1 MQVEITNISG
11 SEPYDIFVCDI
22 NALNC
27 VWIDNINDSDLPYLF
42 DLPEIFAS
50 YENNFVIKFIDS
62 NLCSFTTQSVLVTPT
77 PTPTN
82 TNPEKEKYMA
92 DVLDR
97 KIYTRSLRQGLEDL
111 GEQITVKQ
119 YLDIYAGSVKG
130 QIDQL
135 TRPDRYDPSR
145 DIQKDF
151 DYYLDGTM
159 NNIAK
164 KLGFMDIPTEP
175 VLDYFKSK
183 ISPLQK
189 YLIDK
194 INQLADIK
202 K

>member
-1 MQVEITNISG
+1 MNKRQIIASLNNIANQLDSTGLHKEANSLTNIMKRLVVADEFNMQDESNETPE
-11 SEPYDIFVCDI
+11 STPAINEP
-22 NALNC
+22 
-27 VWIDNINDSDLPYLF
+27 
-42 DLPEIFAS
+42 
-50 YENNFVIKFIDS
+50 
-62 NLCSFTTQSVLVTPT
+62 
-77 PTPTN
+77 N

-135 TRPDRYDPSR
+135 TRPDRYDSSR

-151 DYYLDGTM
+151 DYFLSGTM
-159 NNIAK
+159 DNIEI
-164 KLGFMDIPTEP
+164 KLGFLDIPTEP

>member
-1 MQVEITNISG
+1 MNRRTIVASLNSIANELDTKGLFKEANSLTNIMKRLVVADEFNMQDESNETPE
-11 SEPYDIFVCDI
+11 STPAINEP
-22 NALNC
+22 
-27 VWIDNINDSDLPYLF
+27 
-42 DLPEIFAS
+42 
-50 YENNFVIKFIDS
+50 
-62 NLCSFTTQSVLVTPT
+62 
-77 PTPTN
+77 N

-119 YLDIYAGSVKG
+119 YLDIYAGSVKR

-135 TRPDRYDPSR
+135 TRPDRYDSSR

-151 DYYLDGTM
+151 DYFLSGTM
-159 NNIAK
+159 NNIEK
-164 KLGFMDIPTEP
+164 KLGFLDIPTEP

-189 YLIDK
+189 YLLDK

>member
-1 MQVEITNISG
+1 MNKRIIISSLNEIADTLDNNGLHKEANSLTYIMKRLVVADEFNMLDESNETTE
-11 SEPYDIFVCDI
+11 STPAINEP
-22 NALNC
+22 
-27 VWIDNINDSDLPYLF
+27 
-42 DLPEIFAS
+42 
-50 YENNFVIKFIDS
+50 
-62 NLCSFTTQSVLVTPT
+62 
-77 PTPTN
+77 N

-92 DVLDR
+92 DVLER

-159 NNIAK
+159 DNIAI
-164 KLGFMDIPTEP
+164 KLGFMEIPTEP
-175 VLDYFKSK
+175 VLDYFKLK

-202 K
+202 GKK

>member
-1 MQVEITNISG
+1 MNKRQIIASLNNIANSLDNSGLYKEANSITKVMKRVVVADEFNMQDESNETPESTPAIN
-11 SEPYDIFVCDI
+11 EP
-22 NALNC
+22 
-27 VWIDNINDSDLPYLF
+27 
-42 DLPEIFAS
+42 
-50 YENNFVIKFIDS
+50 
-62 NLCSFTTQSVLVTPT
+62 
-77 PTPTN
+77 N

-135 TRPDRYDPSR
+135 TRPDRYDSSR

-151 DYYLDGTM
+151 DYFLSGTM
-159 NNIAK
+159 NNIEK
-164 KLGFMDIPTEP
+164 KLGFLDIPTEP